1 MVQANHTSE
10 EPSYD
15 MEDAVLAGVEPA
27 NDNVPKWDADEATRA
42 RSAEMVAEHKA
53 AVAAYYKPEAKAVA
67 YQTRRINKRQNIGE
81 GWDGAADND
90 NPIGWPLAKALLADG
105 KQHLLKYAMR
115 YRRIEASATS
125 DARLDGKK
133 PESEMVSLDHETHI
147 MPNGEIAYGK
157 VRKSQSADAIGST
170 PSRRSSVT
178 NEATMHPS
186 SPVAK
191 KWNGDAKVIDMVDDK
206 RRLGRLRCALG
217 PIVEPFEEAV
227 LHGATLEAVGRSMGV
242 GNRTGATGA
251 AKAVVMIG
259 LMKVADE
266 LGEIRR
272 HDLAA

>member
-1 MVQANHTSE
+1 ML
-10 EPSYD
+10 PD
-15 MEDAVLAGVEPA
+15 
-27 NDNVPKWDADEATRA
+27 NDNTPAPLKWREVNQ
-42 RSAEMVAEHKA
+42 EL
-53 AVAAYYKPEAKAVA
+53 VAASAAKTAAAREVREQAAKAEAKAAKSAGRNATV
-67 YQTRRINKRQNIGE
+67 RQHIGE
-81 GWDGAADND
+81 DWDGKADND

-133 PESEMVSLDHETHI
+133 PESEMVSIDHETHI

-157 VRKSQSADAIGST
+157 VRKSVSAEAIGST
-170 PSRRSSVT
+170 PSRRSNVT

-206 RRLGRLRCALG
+206 RRLAQLRTKLG
-217 PIVEPFEEAV
+217 VFVEPFEEAV
-227 LHGATLEAVGRSMGV
+227 LHGATLEAVGRMMGAGSV
-242 GNRTGATGA
+242 RGAQTS
-251 AKAVVMIG
+251 AKVMLQMG
-259 LMKVADE
+259 LYSVADE

-272 HDLAA
+272 DDLAPSQAA